1 MLLDRTKYRTHTVAQ
16 AEKEDF
22 GRPMQLV
29 GWIESY
35 RDHGGVLFFHLR
47 DASGKIQVVAN
58 QGDFSPDDWR
68 TLESVRHEWVVGF
81 TGALRRRPAGADRTN
96 LDNKEIEVLADGV
109 AVLAKTAALAF
120 RPEEATEVSEE
131 VRLRH
136 RFLELRSAGLQR
148 NLRLRAKFIHH
159 LRGFL
164 DDNGFCDVETPI
176 LGKSTPEGARD
187 YLVPSRLH
195 ARSYYAL
202 PQSPQ
207 LFKQMLMVGGLERY
221 YQIARCFRDEDL
233 RANRQPEFTQLDMEM
248 SFVERDDI
256 CGLAEAML
264 QRALGAIGVTATPPF
279 PRLTY
284 DEAMARYGTDAPD
297 TSFGMEIVDLT
308 DPLRQTDFKVFRAM
322 IDEGGAVAAICV
334 PGGQALS
341 KRQIEEIRECAEDA
355 GANAPAWG
363 HLRDGQFVSQ
373 LAKYFR
379 DDEKAAMVA
388 RLAGGEGDLVLFQA
402 GPDRRQVLRNMGEI
416 RLIVADLLGVRG
428 PGATAGGAGRPLQFT
443 WVLDFPLLEFDPTY
457 QRYKAVHHPFTQP
470 DDPAAFASDD
480 RAALLACKAKSYDL
494 VCNGQEI
501 GGGSIR
507 MHDPEMQRRMF
518 ALLGLPAAEVER
530 KFGFFLRA
538 LESGAPPH
546 GGIAFG
552 IDRLVA
558 LLVGAESIRD
568 VIAFPKTQSAVC
580 LLTGAP
586 TPVTGRRDIG
596 VF

>member
-1 MLLDRTKYRTHTVAQ
+1 MLLDQTKHRTHTVLQ
-16 AEKEDF
+16 AEQEAF
-22 GRPMQLV
+22 GKPLRLV
-29 GWIESY
+29 GWVETY

-47 DASGKIQVVAN
+47 DASGRIQVVAN
-58 QGDFSPDDWR
+58 QTDFSPADW
-68 TLESVRHEWVVGF
+68 TVAEAIRHEWVVEF
-81 TGALRRRPAGADRTN
+81 TGALRRRPPGAERTN
-96 LDNKEIEVLADGV
+96 LDSKGVEVLANGV
-109 AVLAKTAALAF
+109 TVLARAGFLSF
-120 RPEEATEVSEE
+120 RPEDAASVSEE
-131 VRLRH
+131 LRLRN
-136 RFLELRSAGLQR
+136 RCLELRSDRLQR
-148 NLRLRAKFIHH
+148 NLRLRARFIRH
-159 LRGFL
+159 LREFL

-176 LGKSTPEGARD
+176 LAKSTPEGARD

-233 RANRQPEFTQLDMEM
+233 RANRHPEFTQLDMEM
-248 SFVERDDI
+248 SFVERADV

-264 QRALGAIGVTATPPF
+264 AHALGKVGVAVSPPF
-279 PRLTY
+279 PRLTW

-297 TSFGMEIVDLT
+297 ISLGMEIVDLT
-308 DPLRQTDFKVFRAM
+308 DALRETDFKVFRAL
-322 IDEGGAVAAICV
+322 IDEGGAVMAICV
-334 PGGQALS
+334 PAQYDLS

-363 HLRDGQFVSQ
+363 HVRDGQFVSQ

-379 DDEKAAMVA
+379 DDERAAMVA
-388 RLAGGEGDLVLFQA
+388 RLGGGNGDLVLFQA
-402 GPDRRQVLRNMGEI
+402 GPDRRQVQRNLGEI
-416 RLIVADLLGVRG
+416 RLIVGDLLGLRG
-428 PGATAGGAGRPLQFT
+428 LDRPLQFT
-443 WVLDFPLLEFDPTY
+443 WILDFPLLEFDPTY
-457 QRYKAVHHPFTQP
+457 QRFRAVHHPFTQP
-470 DDPAAFASDD
+470 DDLAAFAQDD
-480 RAALLACKAKSYDL
+480 RARLLACKAKSYDL
-494 VCNGQEI
+494 VCNGQEV

-507 MHDPEMQRRMF
+507 IHDPEMQRRMF
-518 ALLGLPAAEVER
+518 ALLGLPEVEVEK

-552 IDRLVA
+552 LDRFVA

-586 TPVTGRRDIG
+586 TPVTGRRDVG

>member
-1 MLLDRTKYRTHTVAQ
+1 MLLDQTKYRTHTIAQ
-16 AEKEDF
+16 AEKTDF
-22 GRPMQLV
+22 GQPLRLV
-29 GWIESY
+29 GWVDSY

-58 QGDFSPDDWR
+58 QGDFSTTDWQII
-68 TLESVRHEWVVGF
+68 ESVRNEWIVGF
-81 TGALRRRPAGADRTN
+81 SGSLRRRPPGSERTS
-96 LDNKEIEVLADGV
+96 LDNKEIEILAKKIN
-109 AVLAKTAALAF
+109 VLAKTGFLPF
-120 RPEEATEVSEE
+120 RPDEANKISEE

-136 RFLELRSAGLQR
+136 RCLELRGAYLQG
-148 NLRLRAKFIHH
+148 NLRLRAKFIRR
-159 LRGFL
+159 LREFL
-164 DDNGFCDVETPI
+164 DENGFCEVETPI

-233 RANRQPEFTQLDMEM
+233 RSNRQPEFTQLDMEM
-248 SFVERDDI
+248 SFIERDDI
-256 CGLAEAML
+256 CGLTEAML
-264 QRALGAIGVTATPPF
+264 CYALDKLDIRTQMPF
-279 PRLTY
+279 PHITY
-284 DEAMARYGTDAPD
+284 EKAIDLYGTDAPD

-308 DPLRQTDFKVFRAM
+308 DVLSKTEFKVFRDL
-322 IDEGGAVAAICV
+322 IDEGGAVMAICV
-334 PGGQALS
+334 PGRYELS
-341 KRQIEEIRECAEDA
+341 KKQIEEIRQCAEEA

-363 HLRDGQFVSQ
+363 HLRGGQFVSQ
-373 LAKYFR
+373 LAKYFS
-379 DDEKAAMVA
+379 DSEKEAMVA
-388 RLAGGEGDLVLFQA
+388 GLGGGEGDLVLFQA
-402 GPDRRQVLRNMGEI
+402 GPDRLQVQRNLGEI
-416 RLIVADLLGVRG
+416 RLIVGDLLGLRK
-428 PGATAGGAGRPLQFT
+428 PDRPLHFT
-443 WVLDFPLLEFDPTY
+443 WVFDFPLLEYDPTY

-470 DDPAAFASDD
+470 DDSEAFYQDD
-480 RAALLACKAKSYDL
+480 RSALLACKAKSYDL
-494 VCNGQEI
+494 VCNGQEV

-507 MHDPEMQRRMF
+507 IHDPDMQRRMF
-518 ALLGLPAAEVER
+518 ALLGMSEPEVEK

-538 LESGAPPH
+538 LECGAPPH

-552 IDRLVA
+552 LDRFVS

-596 VF
+596 IY